1 MKLQPHLL
9 KGTELEINVDLHSH
23 SGYAGGVGDIALG
36 DIAVSMKKKGIHIF
50 GTGDCLHPGWNA
62 KLHESLEERET
73 GLFALHEANE
83 NPDARFLLQTEII
96 ITAATAVTPGRKNVH
111 CVFLFPSFK
120 ACSDA
125 VELLE
130 SWGVKNTIGRP
141 FLKCEGPDDV
151 AAKLAKILELD
162 PGIEMIPAHVM
173 TPQGVFG
180 SANPVNRLSDFF
192 GEAVERINAVETGL
206 SADPAVL
213 DLIPELDELA
223 LVSCS
228 DCHSA
233 ASNRL
238 GREFTAFEVK
248 EFSYPAL
255 LGAIRSRRVAP
266 AGEMKDTAGLRKR
279 HENEQTK
286 PYLVNPDSGVA
297 WTAEFNPGEGK
308 YFLSGHRAGKQ
319 GHDDGYCVYSPDKTP
334 EDGRCPVCGKAITI
348 GVLERA
354 FQISQA
360 QGANRELQ
368 PESKRRFVHMVPLSE
383 VVAYSLGIANPNS
396 KKVTE
401 LYEKVVAAFGTEI
414 ELWKVEPH
422 TVRELLEGIVPQDV
436 TDTIVEIKNDNFTFE
451 PLGFDGSYGKLV
463 VGRTSPWFG
472 VSTVKMPSKHP
483 GELF

>member
-1 MKLQPHLL
+1 M
-9 KGTELEINVDLHSH
+9 EINVDMHSH

-62 KLHESLEERET
+62 KLQESLEEREN
-73 GLFALHEANE
+73 GLFALRGTNE

-111 CVFLFPSFK
+111 CVFLFPSFE
-120 ACSDA
+120 ACESA

-151 AAKLAKILELD
+151 AAKVAKLLD
-162 PGIEMIPAHVM
+162 LNPGIEMIPAHVM

-206 SADPAVL
+206 SADPVVL
-213 DLIPELDELA
+213 DLIPELDEIA

-238 GREFTAFEVK
+238 GREFTAFKVED
-248 EFSYPAL
+248 FSYPAL
-255 LGAIRSRRVAP
+255 LEAI
-266 AGEMKDTAGLRKR
+266 KFRK
-279 HENEQTK
+279 
-286 PYLVNPDSGVA
+286 VA

-334 EDGRCPVCGKAITI
+334 EDGRCPICGKAITI

-354 FQISQA
+354 FQISKA
-360 QGANRELQ
+360 QGADRELKK
-368 PESKRRFVHMVPLSE
+368 ESKRRFVHMVPLSE
-383 VVAYSLGIANPNS
+383 VVAYSLGVANPNS
-396 KKVTE
+396 KKVAQ

-422 TVRELLEGIVPQDV
+422 TVRELLEGVVPQDV
-436 TDTIVEIKNDNFTFE
+436 TDTIVEIKSDNFTFE

-472 VSTVKMPSKHP
+472 VSTVKMPQPPTKEQHS
-483 GELF
+483 FF